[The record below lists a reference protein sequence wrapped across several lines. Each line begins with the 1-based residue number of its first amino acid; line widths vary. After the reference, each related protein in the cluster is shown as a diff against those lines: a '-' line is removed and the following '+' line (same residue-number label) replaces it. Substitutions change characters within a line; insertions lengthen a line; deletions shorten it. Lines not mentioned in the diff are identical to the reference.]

1 MQKITQLAYNWLNG
15 TKDYILLLRIDHW
28 FKNIFMIA
36 GIIAAFIVSE
46 DARTWSVLPGLL
58 IGLFATCL
66 IASANYVLNEIID
79 GPLDR
84 NHPKKQFRPIPSG
97 RVIVKYAYIEYVI
110 VSICGLFFSLQLG
123 KYFFWTALLFLI
135 MGMVYNIP
143 PARTKELPYIDVL
156 SESIN
161 NPIRLLLG
169 WYAMGLTSWPPT
181 SLVIS
186 YWMIGAFFMAAKR
199 LAEYREIGKTTA
211 ERYRKSFRYYNEERL
226 TASLVAYAAGFM
238 FFFSVVI
245 IKYHAELILAAP
257 VLMYYIAFYILL
269 TFDKNSIVQT
279 PELLLKKPRFVML
292 NVLLVIYLTLLAN
305 ISLPFVRS
313 MLGVE

>member
-1 MQKITQLAYNWLNG
+1 
-15 TKDYILLLRIDHW
+15 
-28 FKNIFMIA
+28 
-36 GIIAAFIVSE
+36 
-46 DARTWSVLPGLL
+46 
-58 IGLFATCL
+58 
-66 IASANYVLNEIID
+66 
-79 GPLDR
+79 
-84 NHPKKQFRPIPSG
+84 
-97 RVIVKYAYIEYVI
+97 
-110 VSICGLFFSLQLG
+110 
-123 KYFFWTALLFLI
+123 